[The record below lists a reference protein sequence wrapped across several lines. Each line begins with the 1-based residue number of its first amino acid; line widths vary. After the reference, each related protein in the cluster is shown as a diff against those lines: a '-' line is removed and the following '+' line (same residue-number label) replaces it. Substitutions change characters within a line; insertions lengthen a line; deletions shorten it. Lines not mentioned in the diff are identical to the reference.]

1 MADRFAARP
10 SGTPVLEIRGLNVFY
25 GRSHALQ
32 GVDLTLRQGAL
43 SVVGRNGM
51 GKTTLC
57 NAIMGLVPT
66 SSGSIRFAGEELVGR
81 APADIARLGI
91 GYVPQGRRL
100 WRSLTVDEHLR
111 LVASERRGAWTIE
124 RIYDTFPRLAERR
137 SHAGSQLSG
146 GEQQMVAI
154 SRALLLNP
162 RLLVMDEPTEGLAP
176 VIVAQVD
183 DILVRLAEDGEIAVL
198 VIEQNI
204 GVATAVAE
212 TVAIMVN
219 GRINRL
225 IESRELAA
233 DRELQERLLGVGR
246 HGHEGT
252 PEAVP
257 APDALAQAGASPPG
271 PARIYMSNPKLPT
284 RWSQPVPAAQIEAQ
298 ARTASA
304 GVRRIA
310 ETPRRGGAAPAS
322 TAASEPFVVVAGTL
336 DTKGDEL
343 RLIRDI
349 LKEAGLRTRLV
360 DLSTS
365 GKPSGADVPPIE
377 VALNHPR
384 GSSGVFTGD
393 RGKSVAAMAQAFE
406 AWIKRQTG
414 IAGIIAAGGS
424 GGTAMAAPAL
434 RALPIGVPKVLIS
447 TVASGDVKAYVG
459 PSDIMMMYSV
469 TDVQG
474 INSISRQVLSNGAW
488 ALAGMA
494 KSRLAEARGGAQ
506 QHGSESIL
514 PAIGLTMFGVTTPCV
529 QQVTHQ
535 LKGDY
540 DCLVFHATGIGGQS
554 MEKLVDSRLLS
565 GVIDVTTTEVCDLM
579 MGGVFSATEDRF
591 GAMIRAR
598 QPYVGSVG
606 ALDMVTFRAPETVP
620 ERYKGRNFYPHNP
633 QVTLMRTTAEEN
645 ERMGRWIGERLNQM
659 EAPVR
664 FLLPEGGV
672 SALDAPG
679 QPFHDPAADAALFKA
694 LEQTVRRTSSRQLIR
709 LPYHINDPQFAA
721 ALVDAF
727 RALHGNGRQRR
738 RAGGGR

>member
-1 MADRFAARP
+1 MADRFAARS
-10 SGTPVLEIRGLNVFY
+10 SGAPVLEISGLNVFY

-57 NAIMGLVPT
+57 KAIMGLVRA

-111 LVASERRGAWTIE
+111 LVAGERRGAWTIE
-124 RIYDTFPRLAERR
+124 RIYDTFPRLAERK
-137 SHAGSQLSG
+137 SNAGSQLSG

-225 IESRELAA
+225 IDSRELAA

-246 HGHEGT
+246 HGHEDIARGRSRAGARRARAGRRPAARPHAHLHVE
-252 PEAVP
+252 PEA
-257 APDALAQAGASPPG
+257 ADALVAAGAGGADRGAG
-271 PARIYMSNPKLPT
+271 PHRLGCRA
-284 RWSQPVPAAQIEAQ
+284 
-298 ARTASA
+298 
-304 GVRRIA
+304 
-310 ETPRRGGAAPAS
+310 PRRRACRSAAPLRLS

-343 RLIRDI
+343 RFIRDI
-349 LKEAGLRTRLV
+349 LKDAGLRTRLV

-384 GSSGVFTGD
+384 GAAGLFTGD
-393 RGKSVAAMAQAFE
+393 RGTSVAAMAQAFE

-414 IAGIIAAGGS
+414 VAGIISAGGS
-424 GGTAMAAPAL
+424 GGTAMVAPAM

-447 TVASGDVKAYVG
+447 TVASGNVQAYVG

-474 INSISRQVLSNGAW
+474 LNSISRQVLANGAQ
-488 ALAGMA
+488 AMAGMV
-494 KSRLAEARGGAQ
+494 KQRLAEARAAAAAPGGRRAARDRPHHVRRHHDLRAAGHGPAQ
-506 QHGSESIL
+506 GRVRLPRVPRHRHRRPVHGE
-514 PAIGLTMFGVTTPCV
+514 AG
-529 QQVTHQ
+529 
-535 LKGDY
+535 
-540 DCLVFHATGIGGQS
+540 
-554 MEKLVDSRLLS
+554 RLAACCRAS
-565 GVIDVTTTEVCDLM
+565 STSPPPK
-579 MGGVFSATEDRF
+579 SAT
-591 GAMIRAR
+591 
-598 QPYVGSVG
+598 
-606 ALDMVTFRAPETVP
+606 
-620 ERYKGRNFYPHNP
+620 
-633 QVTLMRTTAEEN
+633 
-645 ERMGRWIGERLNQM
+645 
-659 EAPVR
+659 
-664 FLLPEGGV
+664 
-672 SALDAPG
+672 
-679 QPFHDPAADAALFKA
+679 
-694 LEQTVRRTSSRQLIR
+694 
-709 LPYHINDPQFAA
+709 
-721 ALVDAF
+721 
-727 RALHGNGRQRR
+727 
-738 RAGGGR
+738 